1 MKTKTKTKTKTK
13 KRSTR
18 KAKFSPVTS
27 SESVMVT
34 AFFMSAAVFSKRMV
48 EPATK
53 LFDQLS
59 AAEKVAVMAIGDK
72 IMEALRE

>member
-1 MKTKTKTKTKTK
+1 MKTKTKTKAK

-18 KAKFSPVTS
+18 KAKFPPVTS

-34 AFFMSAAVFSKRMV
+34 AFFMSAAVFSERMV
-48 EPATK
+48 ESATK

-59 AAEKVAVMAIGDK
+59 DTEKVAVMAIGDK
-72 IMEALRE
+72 IMGALKQ